1 MGMLAEL
8 VKLLNWSR
16 RKELPQKEVEQAV
29 KGEPICMAQLISR
42 KAHCAKKLRRKNQ
55 RRMHRIA
62 ACRPTH

>member
-16 RKELPQKEVEQAV
+16 KNKPPEKEVEPALMGEAV
-29 KGEPICMAQLISR
+29 GSARPLSR
-42 KAHCAKKLRRKNQ
+42 RAHCAKKARRKNQ

-62 ACRPTH
+62 ACRPTY